1 MVLAYLPLRGAVD
14 APLNP
19 GGLTTLRGFLNHV
32 LARGFRGDVFY
43 FTAPSV
49 LLDRLAVLANILE
62 IQFGLPLLGLA
73 CLGLLALILGGI
85 VGEWWNVE
93 GGILR
98 LGEFLKKRFA
108 GKDSAGRNSSKDFAG
123 GFLNASVLFC
133 VGAMTLV
140 GAFKAGAEGNYDLIL
155 TKSVMDGFMAIMLT
169 AAMGIGVAFSA
180 ITILVYQ
187 GGITL
192 LAGVLQPLVNEL
204 LLGELTAVGGILV
217 IMIGLNLLGLSKLKT
232 ANYIPALLITIGLIA
247 LEPLLPFSL
256 G

>member
-1 MVLAYLPLRGAVD
+1 MIATLVNCATVIIGSLIGLLLHRKINDSFKRVVYVGAGMISMI
-14 APLNP
+14 L
-19 GGLTTLRGFLNHV
+19 GIKMGLVTTRI
-32 LARGFRGDVFY
+32 VFM
-43 FTAPSV
+43 A
-49 LLDRLAVLANILE
+49 
-62 IQFGLPLLGLA
+62 
-73 CLGLLALILGGI
+73 LALILGGI
-85 VGEWWNVE
+85 LGEWWNVE

-108 GKDSAGRNSSKDFAG
+108 KRESGKDFAG
-123 GFLNASVLFC
+123 GFLNASVIFC

-204 LLGELTAVGGILV
+204 LLGELTAVGGVLV
-217 IMIGLNLLGLSKLKT
+217 IMIGVNLLGLSKLKT
-232 ANYIPALLITIGLIA
+232 ANYIPALLVTIGLIA
-247 LEPLLPFSL
+247 LEPLLPFTL

>member
-1 MVLAYLPLRGAVD
+1 MIATFVNCAAVIIGSLIGLILNTKINESFKRVVYVGAGMIS
-14 APLNP
+14 LIL
-19 GGLTTLRGFLNHV
+19 GIKMGLVTTRI
-32 LARGFRGDVFY
+32 VFM
-43 FTAPSV
+43 A
-49 LLDRLAVLANILE
+49 
-62 IQFGLPLLGLA
+62 
-73 CLGLLALILGGI
+73 LALIIGGFL
-85 VGEWWNVE
+85 GEWWNVE

-98 LGEFLKKRFA
+98 FGDFLKKRFA
-108 GKDSAGRNSSKDFAG
+108 KKDSGKDFAG

-204 LLGELTAVGGILV
+204 LLGELTAVGGVLV
-217 IMIGLNLLGLSKLKT
+217 IMIGLNLLGLGKLKT

-247 LEPLLPFSL
+247 LELLLPFTL

>member
-1 MVLAYLPLRGAVD
+1 MIA
-14 APLNP
+14 
-19 GGLTTLRGFLNHV
+19 TLVNCATVIVG
-32 LARGFRGDVFY
+32 
-43 FTAPSV
+43 S
-49 LLDRLAVLANILE
+49 
-62 IQFGLPLLGLA
+62 LLGLILHKRINESFKRVVYVGA
-73 CLGLLALILGGI
+73 GMVSMLLGIKMGLVTTRIVFMAFALILGGI
-85 VGEWWNVE
+85 LGEWWNVE
-93 GGILR
+93 GAILR
-98 LGEFLKKRFA
+98 FGEFLKKRFA
-108 GKDSAGRNSSKDFAG
+108 GRDSGKDFAG
-123 GFLNASVLFC
+123 GYLNASVIFC

-204 LLGELTAVGGILV
+204 LLGELTAVGGVLV
-217 IMIGLNLLGLSKLKT
+217 IMIGLNLLGLSRLKT

-247 LEPLLPFSL
+247 LEPYLPFRV

>member
-1 MVLAYLPLRGAVD
+1 
-14 APLNP
+14 
-19 GGLTTLRGFLNHV
+19 
-32 LARGFRGDVFY
+32 
-43 FTAPSV
+43 
-49 LLDRLAVLANILE
+49 
-62 IQFGLPLLGLA
+62 
-73 CLGLLALILGGI
+73 
-85 VGEWWNVE
+85 
-93 GGILR
+93 
-98 LGEFLKKRFA
+98 
-108 GKDSAGRNSSKDFAG
+108 
-123 GFLNASVLFC
+123 
-133 VGAMTLV
+133 MTLV

-204 LLGELTAVGGILV
+204 LLGELTAVGGVLV

-232 ANYIPALLITIGLIA
+232 ANYIPALLVTIGLIT
-247 LEPLLPFSL
+247 LEPLLPFTL

>member
-1 MVLAYLPLRGAVD
+1 MIATLVNCVAVIIGSLIGLILHMKINESFKRVVYVGAGMIS
-14 APLNP
+14 LIL
-19 GGLTTLRGFLNHV
+19 GIKMGLVTTRI
-32 LARGFRGDVFY
+32 VFM
-43 FTAPSV
+43 A
-49 LLDRLAVLANILE
+49 
-62 IQFGLPLLGLA
+62 
-73 CLGLLALILGGI
+73 LALIVGGML
-85 VGEWWNVE
+85 GEWWNVE

-98 LGEFLKKRFA
+98 FGEFLKKRFA
-108 GKDSAGRNSSKDFAG
+108 KKESGKDFAG

-204 LLGELTAVGGILV
+204 LLGELTAVGGVLV

-232 ANYIPALLITIGLIA
+232 ANYVPALLVTIGLIT
-247 LEPLLPFSL
+247 LEPLLPFTL

>member
-1 MVLAYLPLRGAVD
+1 MISLILGIKM
-14 APLNP
+14 
-19 GGLTTLRGFLNHV
+19 GLVTTRI
-32 LARGFRGDVFY
+32 VFM
-43 FTAPSV
+43 A
-49 LLDRLAVLANILE
+49 
-62 IQFGLPLLGLA
+62 
-73 CLGLLALILGGI
+73 LALIIGGI
-85 VGEWWNVE
+85 LGEWWNIE

-98 LGEFLKKRFA
+98 FGEFLKKRFA
-108 GKDSAGRNSSKDFAG
+108 KKESGKDFAG

-204 LLGELTAVGGILV
+204 LLSELTAVGGVLV

-232 ANYIPALLITIGLIA
+232 ANYIPALLITIGLIT
-247 LEPLLPFSL
+247 LEPLLPFAL

>member
-1 MVLAYLPLRGAVD
+1 MIA
-14 APLNP
+14 
-19 GGLTTLRGFLNHV
+19 TLVNCATVIIG
-32 LARGFRGDVFY
+32 
-43 FTAPSV
+43 S
-49 LLDRLAVLANILE
+49 
-62 IQFGLPLLGLA
+62 LLGLILHKRINESFKRVVYVGA
-73 CLGLLALILGGI
+73 GMVSLLLGIKMGLVTTRIVFMAFALILGGI
-85 VGEWWNVE
+85 LGEWWNVE
-93 GGILR
+93 GAILR
-98 LGEFLKKRFA
+98 FGEFLKKRFA
-108 GKDSAGRNSSKDFAG
+108 GRDSGKDFAG
-123 GFLNASVLFC
+123 GYLNASVIFC

-204 LLGELTAVGGILV
+204 LLGELTAVGGVLV
-217 IMIGLNLLGLSKLKT
+217 IMIGLNLLGLSRLKT

-247 LEPLLPFSL
+247 LEPYLPFRV

>member
-1 MVLAYLPLRGAVD
+1 MIATLVNCAAVIIGSLIGLILHTKINESFKRVVYVGAGMIS
-14 APLNP
+14 LIL
-19 GGLTTLRGFLNHV
+19 GIKMGLVTTRI
-32 LARGFRGDVFY
+32 VFM
-43 FTAPSV
+43 A
-49 LLDRLAVLANILE
+49 
-62 IQFGLPLLGLA
+62 
-73 CLGLLALILGGI
+73 LALIIGGI
-85 VGEWWNVE
+85 LGEWWNIE

-98 LGEFLKKRFA
+98 FGEFLKKRFA
-108 GKDSAGRNSSKDFAG
+108 KKESGKDFAG

-169 AAMGIGVAFSA
+169 AAMGIGVTFSA

-204 LLGELTAVGGILV
+204 LLGELTAVGGVLV

-232 ANYIPALLITIGLIA
+232 ANYIPALLVTIGLIT
-247 LEPLLPFSL
+247 LEPLLPFTL

>member
-1 MVLAYLPLRGAVD
+1 MIATLVNCVAVIIGSLIGLILHTKINESFKRVVYVGAGMIS
-14 APLNP
+14 LIL
-19 GGLTTLRGFLNHV
+19 GIKMGLVTSRI
-32 LARGFRGDVFY
+32 VFM
-43 FTAPSV
+43 A
-49 LLDRLAVLANILE
+49 
-62 IQFGLPLLGLA
+62 
-73 CLGLLALILGGI
+73 LALIVGGI
-85 VGEWWNVE
+85 LGEWWNVE

-98 LGEFLKKRFA
+98 FGDFLKKRFA
-108 GKDSAGRNSSKDFAG
+108 KKESGKDFAG

-192 LAGVLQPLVNEL
+192 LAGILQPLVNEL
-204 LLGELTAVGGILV
+204 LLGELTAVGGVLV
-217 IMIGLNLLGLSKLKT
+217 IMIGLNLLGISRLKT
-232 ANYIPALLITIGLIA
+232 ANYIPALLVTIGLIT
-247 LEPLLPFSL
+247 LEPLLPFTL

>member
-1 MVLAYLPLRGAVD
+1 MIATLVNCAAVIIGSLIGLILHTKINESFKRVVYVGAGMIS
-14 APLNP
+14 LIL
-19 GGLTTLRGFLNHV
+19 GIKMGLVTTRI
-32 LARGFRGDVFY
+32 VFM
-43 FTAPSV
+43 A
-49 LLDRLAVLANILE
+49 
-62 IQFGLPLLGLA
+62 
-73 CLGLLALILGGI
+73 LALIIGGI
-85 VGEWWNVE
+85 LGEWWNIE

-98 LGEFLKKRFA
+98 FGEFLKKRFA
-108 GKDSAGRNSSKDFAG
+108 KKESGKDFAG

-204 LLGELTAVGGILV
+204 LLGELTAVGGVLV

-232 ANYIPALLITIGLIA
+232 ANYIPALLITIGLIT
-247 LEPLLPFSL
+247 LEPLLPFTL

>member
-1 MVLAYLPLRGAVD
+1 MIATFVNCATVIVG
-14 APLNP
+14 
-19 GGLTTLRGFLNHV
+19 
-32 LARGFRGDVFY
+32 
-43 FTAPSV
+43 S
-49 LLDRLAVLANILE
+49 
-62 IQFGLPLLGLA
+62 LLGLILHTRISESFKRVVYVGA
-73 CLGLLALILGGI
+73 GMISMILGIKMGLVTTRIVFMALALIAGGI
-85 VGEWWNVE
+85 LGEWWNIE

-98 LGEFLKKRFA
+98 FGEFLKKRFA
-108 GKDSAGRNSSKDFAG
+108 QKETGKDFAG
-123 GFLNASVLFC
+123 GFLNASVIFC

-169 AAMGIGVAFSA
+169 AAMGVGVAFSA

-204 LLGELTAVGGILV
+204 LLNELTAIGGVLV

-232 ANYIPALLITIGLIA
+232 ANYIPALLVTIGLIA
-247 LEPLLPFSL
+247 LEPLLPFAV

>member
-1 MVLAYLPLRGAVD
+1 MIATLVNCVAVII
-14 APLNP
+14 
-19 GGLTTLRGFLNHV
+19 G
-32 LARGFRGDVFY
+32 
-43 FTAPSV
+43 S
-49 LLDRLAVLANILE
+49 
-62 IQFGLPLLGLA
+62 LLGLILHTKINESFKRVVYVGA
-73 CLGLLALILGGI
+73 GMISLILGIKMGLVTTRIVFMALALIIGGML
-85 VGEWWNVE
+85 GEWWNVE

-98 LGEFLKKRFA
+98 FGDFLKKRLA
-108 GKDSAGRNSSKDFAG
+108 KKESGKDFAG

-169 AAMGIGVAFSA
+169 AAMGIGVTFSA

-204 LLGELTAVGGILV
+204 LLGELTAVGGVLV

-232 ANYIPALLITIGLIA
+232 ANYIPALLITIGLIT
-247 LEPLLPFSL
+247 LEPLLPFTL

>member
-1 MVLAYLPLRGAVD
+1 MIATLVNCVAVIIGSLTGLILHTKINESFKRVVYVGAGMIS
-14 APLNP
+14 LIL
-19 GGLTTLRGFLNHV
+19 GIKMGLVTTRI
-32 LARGFRGDVFY
+32 VFM
-43 FTAPSV
+43 A
-49 LLDRLAVLANILE
+49 
-62 IQFGLPLLGLA
+62 
-73 CLGLLALILGGI
+73 LALIIGGML
-85 VGEWWNVE
+85 GEWWNVE

-98 LGEFLKKRFA
+98 FGDFLKKRFA
-108 GKDSAGRNSSKDFAG
+108 KKESGKDFAG

-204 LLGELTAVGGILV
+204 LLGELTAVGGVLV

-232 ANYIPALLITIGLIA
+232 ANYIPALLITIGLIT
-247 LEPLLPFSL
+247 LEPLLPFTL

>member
-1 MVLAYLPLRGAVD
+1 MIATLVNCVAVIIGSLIGLILHMKINESFKRVVYVGAGMIS
-14 APLNP
+14 LIL
-19 GGLTTLRGFLNHV
+19 GIKMGLVTTRI
-32 LARGFRGDVFY
+32 VFM
-43 FTAPSV
+43 A
-49 LLDRLAVLANILE
+49 
-62 IQFGLPLLGLA
+62 
-73 CLGLLALILGGI
+73 LALIVGGML
-85 VGEWWNVE
+85 GEWWNVE

-98 LGEFLKKRFA
+98 FGEFLKRRFA
-108 GKDSAGRNSSKDFAG
+108 KKESGKDFAG

-204 LLGELTAVGGILV
+204 LLGELTAVGGVLV
-217 IMIGLNLLGLSKLKT
+217 IMIGFNLLGLSKLKT
-232 ANYIPALLITIGLIA
+232 ANYIPALLVTIGLIT
-247 LEPLLPFSL
+247 LEPLLPFTL

>member
-1 MVLAYLPLRGAVD
+1 MIATFVNCTTVIFGSLIGLLLHRKINDSFKHVVYVGAGMIS
-14 APLNP
+14 LIL
-19 GGLTTLRGFLNHV
+19 GIRMGLKTTQI
-32 LARGFRGDVFY
+32 VFM
-43 FTAPSV
+43 A
-49 LLDRLAVLANILE
+49 
-62 IQFGLPLLGLA
+62 
-73 CLGLLALILGGI
+73 LALILGGI
-85 VGEWWNVE
+85 LGEWWNVE

-108 GKDSAGRNSSKDFAG
+108 KRESGKDFAG
-123 GFLNASVLFC
+123 GFLTASVIFC

-140 GAFKAGAEGNYDLIL
+140 GAFQAGAEGNYDLIL
-155 TKSVMDGFMAIMLT
+155 TKSIMDGFMAIMLT

-192 LAGVLQPLVNEL
+192 LAGILKPLVNDL
-204 LLGELTAVGGILV
+204 LLGELEAVGGVLV

-232 ANYIPALLITIGLIA
+232 ANYIPALLITIGLVA
-247 LEPLLPFSL
+247 LKPFLPFTL

>member
-1 MVLAYLPLRGAVD
+1 MIATLVNCVAVIIGSLIGLILHMKINESFKRVVYVGAGMIS
-14 APLNP
+14 LIL
-19 GGLTTLRGFLNHV
+19 GIKMGLVTTRI
-32 LARGFRGDVFY
+32 VFM
-43 FTAPSV
+43 A
-49 LLDRLAVLANILE
+49 
-62 IQFGLPLLGLA
+62 
-73 CLGLLALILGGI
+73 LALIVGGML
-85 VGEWWNVE
+85 GEWWNVE

-98 LGEFLKKRFA
+98 FGEFLKKRFA
-108 GKDSAGRNSSKDFAG
+108 KKESGKDFAG

-204 LLGELTAVGGILV
+204 LLGELTAVGGVLV
-217 IMIGLNLLGLSKLKT
+217 IMIGLNLLRLSKLKT
-232 ANYIPALLITIGLIA
+232 ANYIPALLVTIGLIT
-247 LEPLLPFSL
+247 LEPLLPFTL

>member
-1 MVLAYLPLRGAVD
+1 MIATLVNCAAVIIGSLIGLILHTKINESFKRVVYVGAGMIS
-14 APLNP
+14 LIL
-19 GGLTTLRGFLNHV
+19 GIKMGLVTTRI
-32 LARGFRGDVFY
+32 VFM
-43 FTAPSV
+43 A
-49 LLDRLAVLANILE
+49 
-62 IQFGLPLLGLA
+62 
-73 CLGLLALILGGI
+73 LALIIGGI
-85 VGEWWNVE
+85 LGEWWNIE

-98 LGEFLKKRFA
+98 FGEFLKKRFA
-108 GKDSAGRNSSKDFAG
+108 KKESGKDFAG

-204 LLGELTAVGGILV
+204 LLGELTAVGGVLV

-232 ANYIPALLITIGLIA
+232 ANYIPALLVTIGLIT
-247 LEPLLPFSL
+247 LEPLLPFTL

>member
-1 MVLAYLPLRGAVD
+1 MVATFVNCATVIIG
-14 APLNP
+14 
-19 GGLTTLRGFLNHV
+19 
-32 LARGFRGDVFY
+32 
-43 FTAPSV
+43 S
-49 LLDRLAVLANILE
+49 
-62 IQFGLPLLGLA
+62 LLGLFLHRKINESFKQVVYVGA
-73 CLGLLALILGGI
+73 GMISMILGIKMGLVTTRIVFMALALILGGI
-85 VGEWWNVE
+85 LGQWWNVE

-98 LGEFLKKRFA
+98 FGELLKRRFA
-108 GKDSAGRNSSKDFAG
+108 RRETGKDFAG
-123 GFLNASVLFC
+123 GFLNASVIFC

-192 LAGVLQPLVNEL
+192 LAGVLQPLVNQL
-204 LLGELTAVGGILV
+204 LLDELTAVGGVLV
-217 IMIGLNLLGLSKLKT
+217 IMIGLNLLGLARLKT

-247 LEPLLPFSL
+247 LEPILPFVL

>member
-1 MVLAYLPLRGAVD
+1 MIATIINCATVIVGSLI
-14 APLNP
+14 
-19 GGLTTLRGFLNHV
+19 GLLLHKKINE
-32 LARGFRGDVFY
+32 GFRRVVYVGAGMVSIILGIKMGLVTTRIVFI
-43 FTAPSV
+43 A
-49 LLDRLAVLANILE
+49 
-62 IQFGLPLLGLA
+62 
-73 CLGLLALILGGI
+73 LALILGGI
-85 VGEWWNVE
+85 LGEWWNIE

-98 LGEFLKKRFA
+98 FGEFLKKRFA
-108 GKDSAGRNSSKDFAG
+108 KKESGKDFAG

-155 TKSVMDGFMAIMLT
+155 TKSIMDGFMAIMLT
-169 AAMGIGVAFSA
+169 AAMGVGVAFSA

-192 LAGVLQPLVNEL
+192 LAGVLQPLVNQL
-204 LLGELTAVGGILV
+204 LLDELTAVGGVLV

-232 ANYIPALLITIGLIA
+232 ANYIPALLITIALIA
-247 LEPLLPFSL
+247 LEPLLPFAV

>member
-1 MVLAYLPLRGAVD
+1 MIATLVNCAAVIIGSLIGLILHTKINESFKRVVYVGAGMIS
-14 APLNP
+14 LIL
-19 GGLTTLRGFLNHV
+19 GIKMGLVTTRI
-32 LARGFRGDVFY
+32 VFM
-43 FTAPSV
+43 A
-49 LLDRLAVLANILE
+49 
-62 IQFGLPLLGLA
+62 
-73 CLGLLALILGGI
+73 LALIIGGML
-85 VGEWWNVE
+85 GEWWNVE

-98 LGEFLKKRFA
+98 FGDFLKKRFA
-108 GKDSAGRNSSKDFAG
+108 KKESGKDFAG

-204 LLGELTAVGGILV
+204 LLGELTAVGGVLV

-232 ANYIPALLITIGLIA
+232 ANYIPALLITIGLIT
-247 LEPLLPFSL
+247 LEPLLPFTL

>member
-1 MVLAYLPLRGAVD
+1 MIATFVNCATVIVGSLIGLLLHRKISDSFKHVVYVGAGMIS
-14 APLNP
+14 LIL
-19 GGLTTLRGFLNHV
+19 GIKMGLVTTRI
-32 LARGFRGDVFY
+32 VFM
-43 FTAPSV
+43 A
-49 LLDRLAVLANILE
+49 
-62 IQFGLPLLGLA
+62 
-73 CLGLLALILGGI
+73 LALILGGI
-85 VGEWWNVE
+85 LGEWWNVE

-98 LGEFLKKRFA
+98 MGEFLKKRFA
-108 GKDSAGRNSSKDFAG
+108 QRETEKDFAG
-123 GFLNASVLFC
+123 GFLTASVIFC

-169 AAMGIGVAFSA
+169 AAMGTGVAFSA

-204 LLGELTAVGGILV
+204 LLGELTAVGGVLV
-217 IMIGLNLLGLSKLKT
+217 IMIGLNLLGLAKLKT

-247 LEPLLPFSL
+247 VEPFLPFTL

>member
-1 MVLAYLPLRGAVD
+1 MIATFVNCAAVIVGSLIGLILHAKINESFKRIVYVGAGMVSLILGIKMGLVTTRIVFLA
-14 APLNP
+14 
-19 GGLTTLRGFLNHV
+19 
-32 LARGFRGDVFY
+32 
-43 FTAPSV
+43 
-49 LLDRLAVLANILE
+49 
-62 IQFGLPLLGLA
+62 
-73 CLGLLALILGGI
+73 LALILGGI
-85 VGEWWNVE
+85 LGQWWNVE

-98 LGEFLKKRFA
+98 FGEFLKKRFA
-108 GKDSAGRNSSKDFAG
+108 SKETGKDFAG
-123 GFLNASVLFC
+123 GFLNASVIFC

-140 GAFKAGAEGNYDLIL
+140 GAFKAGAEGDYDLIL

-180 ITILVYQ
+180 IAILVYQ

-204 LLGELTAVGGILV
+204 LLNELTAVGGILV

-247 LEPLLPFSL
+247 LEPLLPFAL

>member
-1 MVLAYLPLRGAVD
+1 MIATFVNCATVIIGSLIGLILHRKINDSFKRVVYVGAGMVSMILGIKM
-14 APLNP
+14 
-19 GGLTTLRGFLNHV
+19 GLVT
-32 LARGFRGDVFY
+32 ARIVFM
-43 FTAPSV
+43 A
-49 LLDRLAVLANILE
+49 
-62 IQFGLPLLGLA
+62 
-73 CLGLLALILGGI
+73 LALILGGI
-85 VGEWWNVE
+85 LGEWWNVE

-98 LGEFLKKRFA
+98 FGEFLKKRFA
-108 GKDSAGRNSSKDFAG
+108 KRESGKDFAG
-123 GFLNASVLFC
+123 GFLNASVIFC

-169 AAMGIGVAFSA
+169 AAMGVGVAFSA

-204 LLGELTAVGGILV
+204 LLGELTAVGGVLV

-247 LEPLLPFSL
+247 LEPLLPFTL

>member
-1 MVLAYLPLRGAVD
+1 MIATLVNCVAVIIGSLIGLILHMKINESFKRVVYVGAGMIS
-14 APLNP
+14 LIL
-19 GGLTTLRGFLNHV
+19 GIKMGLVTTRI
-32 LARGFRGDVFY
+32 VFM
-43 FTAPSV
+43 A
-49 LLDRLAVLANILE
+49 
-62 IQFGLPLLGLA
+62 
-73 CLGLLALILGGI
+73 LALIVGGML
-85 VGEWWNVE
+85 GEWWNVE

-98 LGEFLKKRFA
+98 FGEFLKRRFA
-108 GKDSAGRNSSKDFAG
+108 KKESGKDFAG

-169 AAMGIGVAFSA
+169 AATGIGVAFSA

-204 LLGELTAVGGILV
+204 LLGELTAVGGVLV
-217 IMIGLNLLGLSKLKT
+217 VMIGLNLLRLSKLKT
-232 ANYIPALLITIGLIA
+232 ANYIPALLVTIGLIT
-247 LEPLLPFSL
+247 LEPLLPFTL

>member
-1 MVLAYLPLRGAVD
+1 MIATLINCATVIVGSLIGLILHTRINESFKHIVYVGAGMISMI
-14 APLNP
+14 L
-19 GGLTTLRGFLNHV
+19 GIKMGLVTMRI
-32 LARGFRGDVFY
+32 VFM
-43 FTAPSV
+43 A
-49 LLDRLAVLANILE
+49 
-62 IQFGLPLLGLA
+62 
-73 CLGLLALILGGI
+73 LALILGGI
-85 VGEWWNVE
+85 LGQWWNVD

-98 LGEFLKKRFA
+98 FGAFLKRRFA
-108 GKDSAGRNSSKDFAG
+108 QKESGKDFAG
-123 GFLNASVLFC
+123 GFLNASVIFC

-140 GAFKAGAEGNYDLIL
+140 GAFKAGTEGDYDLIL

-204 LLGELTAVGGILV
+204 LLGELTAVGGVLV

-247 LEPLLPFSL
+247 LEPLLPFTL

>member
-1 MVLAYLPLRGAVD
+1 MIATLVNCVAVIIGSLIGLILHMKINESFKRVVYVGAGMIS
-14 APLNP
+14 LIL
-19 GGLTTLRGFLNHV
+19 GIKMGLVTTRI
-32 LARGFRGDVFY
+32 VFM
-43 FTAPSV
+43 A
-49 LLDRLAVLANILE
+49 
-62 IQFGLPLLGLA
+62 
-73 CLGLLALILGGI
+73 LALIVGGML
-85 VGEWWNVE
+85 GEWWNVE

-98 LGEFLKKRFA
+98 FGEFLKRRFA
-108 GKDSAGRNSSKDFAG
+108 KKESGKDFAG

-204 LLGELTAVGGILV
+204 LLGELTAVGGVLV

-232 ANYIPALLITIGLIA
+232 ANYIPALLVTIGLIT
-247 LEPLLPFSL
+247 LEPLLPFTL

>member
-1 MVLAYLPLRGAVD
+1 MIATFVNCATVIVGSLIGLILHAKINESFKHIVYVGAGMVSLILGIKMGLVTTRIVFLA
-14 APLNP
+14 
-19 GGLTTLRGFLNHV
+19 
-32 LARGFRGDVFY
+32 
-43 FTAPSV
+43 
-49 LLDRLAVLANILE
+49 
-62 IQFGLPLLGLA
+62 
-73 CLGLLALILGGI
+73 LALILGGI
-85 VGEWWNVE
+85 LGQWWNVE

-108 GKDSAGRNSSKDFAG
+108 KKDTGKDFAG

-140 GAFKAGAEGNYDLIL
+140 GAFKAGAEGDYDLIL

-204 LLGELTAVGGILV
+204 LLNELTAVGGILV

-247 LEPLLPFSL
+247 LEPLLPFAL